1 MVGTVTQAGCP
12 FLIVAVVASR
22 QVTPDLFGTV
32 IPVTYAAFLCVDIK
46 INLTLSA
53 LSSVKTD
60 I

>member
-1 MVGTVTQAGCP
+1 M
-12 FLIVAVVASR
+12 IVASG

-32 IPVTYAAFLCVDIK
+32 IPITYTAFPYVDIK

-53 LSSVKTD
+53 LNSVKTD